1 MPIST
6 KKTSLLNE
14 PKSFLKKHPEIK
26 SFDILM
32 HDCNAIGRGKIIRR
46 NELLK
51 LYESGRQFPLSLLGM
66 DITGEDVPDTGL
78 ILEQGD
84 GDIKAWPIAKSLNVI
99 HKSNPPR
106 GELFMTMS
114 DIDGNK
120 LNIDPRNVLETKI
133 NSFKK
138 NGIKLCGAF
147 ELEFFLV
154 ANELDQYGKLQ
165 PAKSIIGKKRSHRKT
180 DVYSVDNLHGMLPL
194 INDIYDATNTA
205 GIEAETI
212 ISEYAP
218 GQYELTLKHQND
230 LLKAADDIIRL
241 KRIIRSQSRAH
252 GITACFMAKP
262 MEGASGSGMHFHV
275 SMYDKKDKNI
285 FSEKSKNKLNPKL
298 LNALGGL
305 TKTMGESML
314 VFAPNANSWR
324 RLVLGSYAPVTPNW
338 GLDNRSVAFRIP
350 SSSSMN
356 RRIEHR
362 VSGVDANPY
371 LVALTVIS
379 AIDYGIKNKLK
390 APNQTKGNAYEQKS
404 KSINNMPHDWSSS
417 ILAAKKSKFLID
429 TLGPDLHRAFIA
441 IKEMEYQ
448 KVASTVSELDI
459 DLYLNAI

>member
-1 MPIST
+1 MPILK
-6 KKTSLLNE
+6 KKTNLLSE

-26 SFDILM
+26 SFDIVM

-84 GDIKAWPIAKSLNVI
+84 GDIKAWPIAKSLNLI

-133 NSFKK
+133 NSLKK

-194 INDIYDATNTA
+194 INDIYDATNAA

-252 GITACFMAKP
+252 GVTACFMAKP

-275 SMYDKKDKNI
+275 SMYDKKDKNF
-285 FSEKSKNKLNPKL
+285 FSENSKNKLNPKL

-417 ILAAKKSKFLID
+417 ILAAKKSKFLKD

>member
-1 MPIST
+1 MSSLK
-6 KKTSLLNE
+6 KKTNLLNE

-26 SFDILM
+26 SFDIVM

-84 GDIKAWPIAKSLNVI
+84 GDIKAWPIPKSLNVI
-99 HKSNPPR
+99 HKSNPSR

-120 LNIDPRNVLETKI
+120 LDIDPRNVLETKI

-138 NGIKLCGAF
+138 DGIKLCGAF

-194 INDIYDATNTA
+194 IDDIYAAANAAD
-205 GIEAETI
+205 IEAETI

-241 KRIIRSQSRAH
+241 KRIVRSQSRAH
-252 GITACFMAKP
+252 GVTACFMAKP
-262 MEGASGSGMHFHV
+262 MEGTSGSGMHFHI

-285 FSEKSKNKLNPKL
+285 FSEKSKNNLNPNL

-314 VFAPNANSWR
+314 IFAPNANSWR

-350 SSSSMN
+350 SSNSKN

-379 AIDYGIKNKLK
+379 AMNYGIKNKIK
-390 APNQTKGNAYEQKS
+390 APDQTKGNAYEQKS
-404 KSINNMPHDWSSS
+404 KFKNNMPHDWSSA
-417 ILAAKKSKFLID
+417 ILAAKKSKFLKD
-429 TLGPDLHRAFIA
+429 TLGADLHRAFIA

>member
-1 MPIST
+1 
-6 KKTSLLNE
+6 
-14 PKSFLKKHPEIK
+14 
-26 SFDILM
+26 
-32 HDCNAIGRGKIIRR
+32 
-46 NELLK
+46 
-51 LYESGRQFPLSLLGM
+51 M

-194 INDIYDATNTA
+194 INDIYDATNA
-205 GIEAETI
+205 VGIEAETI

-252 GITACFMAKP
+252 GVTACFMAKP

-417 ILAAKKSKFLID
+417 ILAAKKSKFLKD

>member
-1 MPIST
+1 MT
-6 KKTSLLNE
+6 TLKKKKIPLNE
-14 PKSFLKKHPEIK
+14 PKSFLKNHPEIK
-26 SFDILM
+26 SFDIIM

-66 DITGEDVPDTGL
+66 DITGEDVPGTGL

-84 GDIKAWPIAKSLNVI
+84 GDIKAWPILKSLKQI
-99 HKSNPPR
+99 HKSKPSR

-120 LNIDPRNVLETKI
+120 LNIDPRNVLEDKI

-138 NGIKLCGAF
+138 DGIKLCGTF

-165 PAKSIIGKKRSHRKT
+165 PAKSIIGKKRSYRKT

-194 INDIYDATNTA
+194 INDIYDATNIA

-218 GQYELTLKHQND
+218 GQYELTLKHQSN
-230 LLKAADDIIRL
+230 LLKAADDILRL
-241 KRIIRSQSRAH
+241 KRIIRSLARLH
-252 GITACFMAKP
+252 GVTACFMAKP
-262 MEGASGSGMHFHV
+262 MENVSGSGMHFHV
-275 SMYDKKDKNI
+275 SIYDKKGTNL
-285 FSEKSKNKLNPKL
+285 FAEKSKKNINPNL
-298 LNALGGL
+298 LYALGGL

-314 VFAPNANSWR
+314 IFAPNANSWR

-338 GLDNRSVAFRIP
+338 GMDNRSVAFRIP
-350 SSSSMN
+350 SSDSKN

-379 AIDYGIKNKLK
+379 AMRYGMKNKIK

-404 KSINNMPHDWSSS
+404 NSKNDMPHDWSSA
-417 ILAAKKSKFLID
+417 ILAAKKSKFLKEI
-429 TLGPDLHRAFIA
+429 LGLELHRAFIA

>member
-1 MPIST
+1 
-6 KKTSLLNE
+6 
-14 PKSFLKKHPEIK
+14 
-26 SFDILM
+26 
-32 HDCNAIGRGKIIRR
+32 
-46 NELLK
+46 
-51 LYESGRQFPLSLLGM
+51 M

-84 GDIKAWPIAKSLNVI
+84 GDIKAWPIPKSLNVI
-99 HKSNPPR
+99 HKSNPSR

-120 LNIDPRNVLETKI
+120 LDIDPRNVLETKI

-138 NGIKLCGAF
+138 DGIKLCGAF

-194 INDIYDATNTA
+194 IDDIYDAANAA

-241 KRIIRSQSRAH
+241 KRIVRSQSRAH
-252 GITACFMAKP
+252 GVTACFMAKP
-262 MEGASGSGMHFHV
+262 MEGTSGSGMHFHI

-285 FSEKSKNKLNPKL
+285 FSEKSKNNLNPNL

-314 VFAPNANSWR
+314 IFAPNANSWR

-350 SSSSMN
+350 SSNSKN

-379 AIDYGIKNKLK
+379 AMNYGIKNKIK
-390 APNQTKGNAYEQKS
+390 APDQTKGNAYEQKS
-404 KSINNMPHDWSSS
+404 KFKNNMPHDWSSA
-417 ILAAKKSKFLID
+417 ILAAKKSKFLKD
-429 TLGPDLHRAFIA
+429 TLGADLHRAFIA

>member
-1 MPIST
+1 MSSLK
-6 KKTSLLNE
+6 KKTNLLNE

-26 SFDILM
+26 SFDIVM

-84 GDIKAWPIAKSLNVI
+84 GDIKAWPIPKSLNVI
-99 HKSNPPR
+99 HKSNPSR

-120 LNIDPRNVLETKI
+120 LDIDPRNVLETKI

-138 NGIKLCGAF
+138 DGIKLCGAF

-194 INDIYDATNTA
+194 IDDIYDAANAA

-230 LLKAADDIIRL
+230 LLKTADDIIRL
-241 KRIIRSQSRAH
+241 KRIVRSQSRAH
-252 GITACFMAKP
+252 GVTACFMAKP
-262 MEGASGSGMHFHV
+262 MEGTSGSGMHFHI
-275 SMYDKKDKNI
+275 SMYDKKDRNI
-285 FSEKSKNKLNPKL
+285 FSEKSKNNLNPNL

-314 VFAPNANSWR
+314 IFAPNANSWR

-350 SSSSMN
+350 SSNSKN

-362 VSGVDANPY
+362 VSGVDAKPY

-379 AIDYGIKNKLK
+379 AMNYGIKNKIK
-390 APNQTKGNAYEQKS
+390 APDQTKGNAYEQKS
-404 KSINNMPHDWSSS
+404 KFKNNMPHDWSSA
-417 ILAAKKSKFLID
+417 ILAAKKSKFLKD
-429 TLGPDLHRAFIA
+429 TLGADLHRAFIA

>member
-14 PKSFLKKHPEIK
+14 PNSFLKKHPEIK
-26 SFDILM
+26 SFDIVM

-114 DIDGNK
+114 DIDGNR

-194 INDIYDATNTA
+194 INDIYDATNAA

-252 GITACFMAKP
+252 GVTACFMAKP

-275 SMYDKKDKNI
+275 SMYDKKNKNI
-285 FSEKSKNKLNPKL
+285 FSEKSKNNLNPKL

-417 ILAAKKSKFLID
+417 ILAAKKSKFLKD
-429 TLGPDLHRAFIA
+429 TLGPDLHSAFIA

>member
-1 MPIST
+1 MPISK
-6 KKTSLLNE
+6 KKTSLLSE

-26 SFDILM
+26 SFDIVM

-194 INDIYDATNTA
+194 INDVYDATNAA

-252 GITACFMAKP
+252 GVTACFMAKP

-285 FSEKSKNKLNPKL
+285 FSENSKNKLNPKL

>member
-1 MPIST
+1 MPIL
-6 KKTSLLNE
+6 KKNTSLLSE

-26 SFDILM
+26 SFDIVM

-99 HKSNPPR
+99 HKSSPPR

-194 INDIYDATNTA
+194 INDIYDATNAA

-218 GQYELTLKHQND
+218 GQYELTLRHQNN

-252 GITACFMAKP
+252 GVSACFMAKP
-262 MEGASGSGMHFHV
+262 MEGTSGSGMHFHV

-285 FSEKSKNKLNPKL
+285 FSEKSKNNLNPNL

-350 SSSSMN
+350 SSSNMN

-379 AIDYGIKNKLK
+379 AIDYGLKIKIK

-417 ILAAKKSKFLID
+417 ILAAKKSKFLKD

>member
-1 MPIST
+1 MPIL
-6 KKTSLLNE
+6 KKNTSLLNE

-26 SFDILM
+26 SFDIVM

-99 HKSNPPR
+99 HKSSPPR

-194 INDIYDATNTA
+194 INDIYDATNAA

-218 GQYELTLKHQND
+218 GQYELTLRHQNN

-252 GITACFMAKP
+252 GVTACFMAKP
-262 MEGASGSGMHFHV
+262 MEGTSGSGMHFHV

-285 FSEKSKNKLNPKL
+285 FSEKSKNNLNPNL

-350 SSSSMN
+350 SSSNMN

-379 AIDYGIKNKLK
+379 AIDYGIKNKIK

-417 ILAAKKSKFLID
+417 ILAAKKSKFLKD

>member
-1 MPIST
+1 MPIL
-6 KKTSLLNE
+6 KKNTSLLGE

-26 SFDILM
+26 SFDIVM

-99 HKSNPPR
+99 HKSSPPR

-194 INDIYDATNTA
+194 INDIYDATNAA

-218 GQYELTLKHQND
+218 GQYELTLRHQNN

-252 GITACFMAKP
+252 GVTACFMAKP
-262 MEGASGSGMHFHV
+262 MEGTSGSGMHFHV

-285 FSEKSKNKLNPKL
+285 FSEKSKNNLNPNL

-379 AIDYGIKNKLK
+379 AIDYGIKNKIK

-417 ILAAKKSKFLID
+417 ILAAKKSKFLKD
-429 TLGPDLHRAFIA
+429 TLGPDLHRALIA

>member
-1 MPIST
+1 MPIL
-6 KKTSLLNE
+6 KKNTSLLSE

-26 SFDILM
+26 SFDIVM

-51 LYESGRQFPLSLLGM
+51 LYESGRQFQLSLLGM

-99 HKSNPPR
+99 HKSSPPR

-194 INDIYDATNTA
+194 INDIYDATNAA

-218 GQYELTLKHQND
+218 GQYELTLRHQNN

-252 GITACFMAKP
+252 GVTACFMAKP
-262 MEGASGSGMHFHV
+262 MEGTSGSGMHFHV

-285 FSEKSKNKLNPKL
+285 FSEKSKNNLNPNL

-379 AIDYGIKNKLK
+379 AIDYGIKNKIK

-417 ILAAKKSKFLID
+417 ILAAKKSKFLKD

>member
-1 MPIST
+1 MARLKK
-6 KKTSLLNE
+6 KKTLLNE
-14 PKSFLKKHPEIK
+14 PISFLKKHTEIK
-26 SFDILM
+26 SFDIVM
-32 HDCNAIGRGKIIRR
+32 HDCNAVGRGKIIRR
-46 NELLK
+46 HELLK
-51 LYESGRQFPLSLLGM
+51 IYESGRQFPLSILGM

-84 GDIKAWPIAKSLNVI
+84 GDIKAWPIPKSLNVI
-99 HKSNPPR
+99 HKSKPPR

-114 DIDGNK
+114 DIDANK

-194 INDIYDATNTA
+194 INDIYDAANA
-205 GIEAETI
+205 VGIEAETI

-230 LLKAADDIIRL
+230 LLKAADDILRL
-241 KRIIRSQSRAH
+241 KRIIRAQSRAH
-252 GITACFMAKP
+252 GVTACFMAKP
-262 MEGASGSGMHFHV
+262 IEGVSGSGMHFHV
-275 SMYDKKDKNI
+275 SMYNKKDKNI
-285 FSEKSKNKLNPKL
+285 FSESKNILNPNL

-379 AIDYGIKNKLK
+379 AIDYGLKHKFK

-404 KSINNMPHDWSSS
+404 KSKNNMPHDWSSS
-417 ILAAKKSKFLID
+417 IIAAKKSKFLKD

-441 IKEMEYQ
+441 IKEMEYK

>member
-1 MPIST
+1 MPILK
-6 KKTSLLNE
+6 KKTNLLSE

-26 SFDILM
+26 SFDIVM

-133 NSFKK
+133 NSLKK

-194 INDIYDATNTA
+194 INDIYDATNAA

-252 GITACFMAKP
+252 GVTACFMAKP

-285 FSEKSKNKLNPKL
+285 FSENSKNKLNPKL

-390 APNQTKGNAYEQKS
+390 APNRTKGNAYEQKS

>member
-252 GITACFMAKP
+252 GVTACFMAKP

>member
-1 MPIST
+1 MSSLK
-6 KKTSLLNE
+6 KKTNLLNE

-26 SFDILM
+26 SFDIVM

-84 GDIKAWPIAKSLNVI
+84 GDIKAWPIPKSLNVI
-99 HKSNPPR
+99 HKSNPSR

-120 LNIDPRNVLETKI
+120 LDIDPRNVLETKI

-138 NGIKLCGAF
+138 DGIKLCGAF

-154 ANELDQYGKLQ
+154 ANELDEYGKLQ

-194 INDIYDATNTA
+194 IDDIYDAANA
-205 GIEAETI
+205 VDIEAETI

-230 LLKAADDIIRL
+230 LLKTADDIIRL
-241 KRIIRSQSRAH
+241 KRIVRSQSRAH
-252 GITACFMAKP
+252 GVTACFMAKP
-262 MEGASGSGMHFHV
+262 MEGTSGSGMHFHI

-285 FSEKSKNKLNPKL
+285 FSEKSKNNLNPNL

-314 VFAPNANSWR
+314 IFAPNANSWR

-350 SSSSMN
+350 SSNSKN

-379 AIDYGIKNKLK
+379 AMNYGIKNKIK
-390 APNQTKGNAYEQKS
+390 APDQTKGNAYEQKS
-404 KSINNMPHDWSSS
+404 KFKNNMPHDWSSA
-417 ILAAKKSKFLID
+417 ILAAKKSKFLKD
-429 TLGPDLHRAFIA
+429 TLGADLHRAFIA

>member
-1 MPIST
+1 MT
-6 KKTSLLNE
+6 TLKKKTISLNE
-14 PKSFLKKHPEIK
+14 PKIFLKNHPEIK
-26 SFDILM
+26 SFDIIM

-46 NELLK
+46 NELFK

-66 DITGEDVPDTGL
+66 DITGEDVPGTGL

-84 GDIKAWPIAKSLNVI
+84 GDIKAWPIPKSLKQI
-99 HKSNPPR
+99 HKSKPSR

-120 LNIDPRNVLETKI
+120 LNIDPRNVLEDKI

-138 NGIKLCGAF
+138 DGIKLCGTF

-165 PAKSIIGKKRSHRKT
+165 PAKSIIGKKRSYRKT

-194 INDIYDATNTA
+194 INDIYDATNIA

-218 GQYELTLKHQND
+218 GQYELTLKHQSD
-230 LLKAADDIIRL
+230 LLKAADDILRL
-241 KRIIRSQSRAH
+241 KRIIRSLARLH
-252 GITACFMAKP
+252 GVTACFMAKP
-262 MEGASGSGMHFHV
+262 MENVSGSGMHFHV
-275 SMYDKKDKNI
+275 SMYDKKGTNL
-285 FSEKSKNKLNPKL
+285 FAEKSKKNINPNL
-298 LNALGGL
+298 LYALGGL

-314 VFAPNANSWR
+314 IFAPNANSWR

-338 GLDNRSVAFRIP
+338 GMDNRSVAFRIP
-350 SSSSMN
+350 SSDSKN

-379 AIDYGIKNKLK
+379 AMRYGMKNKIK

-404 KSINNMPHDWSSS
+404 NSKNDMPHDWSSA
-417 ILAAKKSKFLID
+417 ILAAKKSKFLKEI
-429 TLGPDLHRAFIA
+429 LGLELHRAFIA

>member
-26 SFDILM
+26 SFDIVM

-194 INDIYDATNTA
+194 INDIYDATNAA

>member
-26 SFDILM
+26 SFDIVM

-114 DIDGNK
+114 DIDGNR

-194 INDIYDATNTA
+194 INDIYDATNAA

-262 MEGASGSGMHFHV
+262 MQGASGSGMHFHV

-417 ILAAKKSKFLID
+417 ILAAKKSKFLKD

>member
-1 MPIST
+1 MCNL
-6 KKTSLLNE
+6 KKKAVSLEE
-14 PKSFLKKHPEIK
+14 PKRFLKKHPEIK
-26 SFDILM
+26 SFDIVM
-32 HDCNAIGRGKIIRR
+32 HDCNAVGRGKIIRR
-46 NELLK
+46 HELLK
-51 LYESGRQFPLSLLGM
+51 LFQSGRQFPLSLLGM

-84 GDIKAWPIAKSLNVI
+84 GDIKAWPIPSSLKLI
-99 HKSNPPR
+99 HNSKPPR

-114 DIDGNK
+114 DIEGNK
-120 LNIDPRNVLETKI
+120 LNIDPRNALEAQIKL
-133 NSFKK
+133 FEKK
-138 NGIKLCGAF
+138 GIKLCGAF

-154 ANELDQYGKLQ
+154 SNDLDQYGKLQ

-194 INDIYDATNTA
+194 LNDIYEATNLA
-205 GIEAETI
+205 SIDAETI

-218 GQYELTLKHQND
+218 GQYELTLKHQNN

-241 KRIIRSQSRAH
+241 KRIIRSQARNH
-252 GITACFMAKP
+252 GLTACFMAKP
-262 MEGASGSGMHFHV
+262 MENVSGSGMHFHV
-275 SMYDKKDKNI
+275 SMYDKKGKNL
-285 FSEKSKNKLNPKL
+285 FAEKSKNTINPNL
-298 LNALGGL
+298 LYALGGL

-314 VFAPNANSWR
+314 VFAPHANSWR

-350 SSSSMN
+350 SSNSMN

-379 AIDYGIKNKLK
+379 AMRYGMKNKVK
-390 APNQTKGNAYEQKS
+390 APPQTKGNAYEQKFNS
-404 KSINNMPHDWSSS
+404 KIKMPHDWSSA
-417 ILAAKKSKFLID
+417 ILSAKKSKFLKE
-429 TLGPDLHRAFIA
+429 TLGPDLHKAFIA

-448 KVASTVSELDI
+448 KVASIVSELDI

>member
-1 MPIST
+1 MPILK
-6 KKTSLLNE
+6 KKTNLLSE

-26 SFDILM
+26 SFDIVM

-133 NSFKK
+133 NSLKK

-154 ANELDQYGKLQ
+154 ANELDQYGKLH

-194 INDIYDATNTA
+194 INDVYDATNAA

-252 GITACFMAKP
+252 GVTACFMAKP

>member
-1 MPIST
+1 MPILK
-6 KKTSLLNE
+6 KKTNLLSE

-26 SFDILM
+26 SFDIVM

-133 NSFKK
+133 NSLKK

-194 INDIYDATNTA
+194 INDIYDATNAA

-252 GITACFMAKP
+252 GVTACFMAKP
-262 MEGASGSGMHFHV
+262 MEGASGSGMHFHL

-285 FSEKSKNKLNPKL
+285 FSENSKNKLNPKL

-390 APNQTKGNAYEQKS
+390 APNQTKGNAYKQKS

>member
-1 MPIST
+1 MPILK
-6 KKTSLLNE
+6 KKTNLLSE

-26 SFDILM
+26 SFDIVM

-133 NSFKK
+133 NSLKK

-194 INDIYDATNTA
+194 INDVYDATNAA

-252 GITACFMAKP
+252 GVTACFMAKP

-285 FSEKSKNKLNPKL
+285 FSENSKNKLNPKL

-417 ILAAKKSKFLID
+417 ILAAKKSKFLKD

>member
-1 MPIST
+1 MT
-6 KKTSLLNE
+6 TLKKKTISLNE
-14 PKSFLKKHPEIK
+14 PKIFLKNHPEIK
-26 SFDILM
+26 TFDIIM

-66 DITGEDVPDTGL
+66 DITGEDVPGTGL

-84 GDIKAWPIAKSLNVI
+84 GDINAWPIPKSLKQI
-99 HKSNPPR
+99 HKSKPSR

-120 LNIDPRNVLETKI
+120 LNIDPRNVLEDKI

-138 NGIKLCGAF
+138 DGIKLCGTF

-165 PAKSIIGKKRSHRKT
+165 PAKSIIGKKRSYRKT

-194 INDIYDATNTA
+194 INDIYDATNIA

-218 GQYELTLKHQND
+218 GQYELTLKHQSD
-230 LLKAADDIIRL
+230 LLKAADDILRL
-241 KRIIRSQSRAH
+241 KRIIRSLARLH
-252 GITACFMAKP
+252 GVTACFMAKP
-262 MEGASGSGMHFHV
+262 MENVSGSGMHFHV
-275 SMYDKKDKNI
+275 SMYDKKGTNL
-285 FSEKSKNKLNPKL
+285 FAEKSKKNINPNL
-298 LNALGGL
+298 LYALGGL

-314 VFAPNANSWR
+314 IFAPNANSWR

-338 GLDNRSVAFRIP
+338 GMDNRSVAFRIP
-350 SSSSMN
+350 SSDSKN

-379 AIDYGIKNKLK
+379 AMRYGMKNKIK

-404 KSINNMPHDWSSS
+404 NSKNDMPHDWSSA
-417 ILAAKKSKFLID
+417 ILAAKKSKFLKEI
-429 TLGPDLHRAFIA
+429 LGLELHRAFIA

>member
-1 MPIST
+1 MPIL
-6 KKTSLLNE
+6 KKNTSLLNE

-26 SFDILM
+26 SFDIVM

-99 HKSNPPR
+99 HKSSPPR
-106 GELFMTMS
+106 GELFMTMF

-194 INDIYDATNTA
+194 INDIYDATNAA

-218 GQYELTLKHQND
+218 GQYELTLRHQNN

-252 GITACFMAKP
+252 GVTACFMAKP
-262 MEGASGSGMHFHV
+262 MEGTSGSGMHFHV

-285 FSEKSKNKLNPKL
+285 FSEKSKNNLNPNL

-379 AIDYGIKNKLK
+379 AIDYGIKNKIK

-417 ILAAKKSKFLID
+417 ILAAKKSKFLKD

>member
-1 MPIST
+1 MSSLK
-6 KKTSLLNE
+6 KKTNLLNE
-14 PKSFLKKHPEIK
+14 PKSFLKKYPEIK
-26 SFDILM
+26 SFDIVM

-84 GDIKAWPIAKSLNVI
+84 GDIKAWPIPKSLNVI
-99 HKSNPPR
+99 HKSNPSR

-120 LNIDPRNVLETKI
+120 LDIDPRNVLETKI

-138 NGIKLCGAF
+138 DGIKLCGAF

-194 INDIYDATNTA
+194 IDDIYDAANAA

-230 LLKAADDIIRL
+230 LLKTADDIIRL
-241 KRIIRSQSRAH
+241 KRIVRSQSRAH
-252 GITACFMAKP
+252 GVTACFMAKP
-262 MEGASGSGMHFHV
+262 MEGTSGSGMHFHI

-285 FSEKSKNKLNPKL
+285 FSEKSKNNLNPNL

-314 VFAPNANSWR
+314 IFAPNANSWR

-350 SSSSMN
+350 SSNSKN

-379 AIDYGIKNKLK
+379 AMNYGIKNKIK
-390 APNQTKGNAYEQKS
+390 APDQTKGNAYEQKS
-404 KSINNMPHDWSSS
+404 KFKNNMPHDWSSA
-417 ILAAKKSKFLID
+417 ILAAKKSKFLKD
-429 TLGPDLHRAFIA
+429 TLGTDLHRAFIA

>member
-1 MPIST
+1 MT
-6 KKTSLLNE
+6 VLKKKTNLLNE
-14 PKSFLKKHPEIK
+14 PKTFLKKYPEIK
-26 SFDILM
+26 SFDIVM
-32 HDCNAIGRGKIIRR
+32 HDCNAVGRGKIIRR

-51 LYESGRQFPLSLLGM
+51 LFESGRQFPLSLLGM

-84 GDIKAWPIAKSLNVI
+84 GDIKAWPIPESLNVI
-99 HKSNPPR
+99 HKSKPPR
-106 GELFMTMS
+106 GELFMSMS
-114 DIDGNK
+114 DIKGNK
-120 LNIDPRNVLETKI
+120 LNIDPRNVLEAKI
-133 NSFKK
+133 NTLKK
-138 NGIKLCGAF
+138 DGIRLCGAF

-154 ANELDQYGKLQ
+154 SNELDQYGKLQ
-165 PAKSIIGKKRSHRKT
+165 PAKSIIGKKRSFRKT
-180 DVYSVDNLHGMLPL
+180 DVYSVDNLHDMLPL
-194 INDIYDATNTA
+194 INDIYDATNSA

-218 GQYELTLKHQND
+218 GQYELTLKHQSD

-241 KRIIRSQSRAH
+241 KRIIRSQSRLH
-252 GITACFMAKP
+252 GVTACFMAKP
-262 MEGASGSGMHFHV
+262 MENVSGSGMHFHV
-275 SMYDKKDKNI
+275 SMYDKKKKNL
-285 FSEKSKNKLNPKL
+285 FSEKSNNNLNPNL
-298 LNALGGL
+298 LYALGGL

-314 VFAPNANSWR
+314 IFAPNANSWR

-350 SSSSMN
+350 SSDSKN

-379 AIDYGIKNKLK
+379 AMRYGMKNKIK

-404 KSINNMPHDWSSS
+404 NSKNDMPHDWSSA
-417 ILAAKKSKFLID
+417 ILAAKKSKFLKEI
-429 TLGPDLHRAFIA
+429 LGLELHRAFIA

>member
-1 MPIST
+1 MT
-6 KKTSLLNE
+6 VLKNKTNILNE
-14 PKSFLKKHPEIK
+14 PKTFLKKYPEIK
-26 SFDILM
+26 SFDIVM
-32 HDCNAIGRGKIIRR
+32 HDCNAVGRGKIIRR

-51 LYESGRQFPLSLLGM
+51 LFESGRQFPLSLLGM

-84 GDIKAWPIAKSLNVI
+84 GDIKAWPIPESLNVI
-99 HKSNPPR
+99 HKSKPPR
-106 GELFMTMS
+106 GELFMSMS
-114 DIDGNK
+114 DIKGNK
-120 LNIDPRNVLETKI
+120 LNIDPRNVLEAKI
-133 NSFKK
+133 NTLKK
-138 NGIKLCGAF
+138 DGIRLCGAF

-154 ANELDQYGKLQ
+154 SNELDQHGKLQ
-165 PAKSIIGKKRSHRKT
+165 PAKSIIGKKRSFRKT
-180 DVYSVDNLHGMLPL
+180 DVYSVDNLHDMLPL
-194 INDIYDATNTA
+194 VNDIYDATNSA

-218 GQYELTLKHQND
+218 GQYELTLKHQSD

-241 KRIIRSQSRAH
+241 KRIIRSQSRLH
-252 GITACFMAKP
+252 GVTACFMAKP
-262 MEGASGSGMHFHV
+262 MENVSGSGMHFHV
-275 SMYDKKDKNI
+275 SMYDKKKKNL
-285 FSEKSKNKLNPKL
+285 FSEKSNNNLNPNL
-298 LNALGGL
+298 LYALGGL

-314 VFAPNANSWR
+314 IFAPNANSWR

-350 SSSSMN
+350 SSDSKN

-379 AIDYGIKNKLK
+379 AMRYGMKNKIK

-404 KSINNMPHDWSSS
+404 NSKNDMPHDWSSA
-417 ILAAKKSKFLID
+417 ILAAKKSKFLKEI
-429 TLGPDLHRAFIA
+429 LGLELHRAFIA

>member
-1 MPIST
+1 MSSLK
-6 KKTSLLNE
+6 KKTNLLNE

-26 SFDILM
+26 SFDIVM

-84 GDIKAWPIAKSLNVI
+84 GDIKAWPIPKSLNVI
-99 HKSNPPR
+99 HKSNPSR

-120 LNIDPRNVLETKI
+120 LDIDPRNVLETKI

-138 NGIKLCGAF
+138 DGIKLCGAF

-154 ANELDQYGKLQ
+154 ANELDEYGKLQ

-180 DVYSVDNLHGMLPL
+180 DVYSVDNLHGILPL
-194 INDIYDATNTA
+194 IDDIYDAANAA

-241 KRIIRSQSRAH
+241 KRIVRSQSRVH
-252 GITACFMAKP
+252 GVTACFMAKP
-262 MEGASGSGMHFHV
+262 MEGTSGSGMHFHI

-285 FSEKSKNKLNPKL
+285 FSEKSKNNLNPNL

-314 VFAPNANSWR
+314 IFAPNANSWR

-350 SSSSMN
+350 SSNSKN

-379 AIDYGIKNKLK
+379 AMNYGIKNKIK
-390 APNQTKGNAYEQKS
+390 APDQTKGNAYEQKS
-404 KSINNMPHDWSSS
+404 KFKNNMPHDWSSA
-417 ILAAKKSKFLID
+417 ILAAKKSKFLKD
-429 TLGPDLHRAFIA
+429 TLGADLHRAFIA

>member
-1 MPIST
+1 MARLEK
-6 KKTSLLNE
+6 KKTLLNE
-14 PKSFLKKHPEIK
+14 PISFLKKHTEIK
-26 SFDILM
+26 SFDIVM
-32 HDCNAIGRGKIIRR
+32 HDCNAVGRGKIIRR

-51 LYESGRQFPLSLLGM
+51 IYESGRQFPLSILGM

-84 GDIKAWPIAKSLNVI
+84 GDIKAWPIPKSLNVI

-194 INDIYDATNTA
+194 INDIYDATNAA

-252 GITACFMAKP
+252 GVTACFMAKP
-262 MEGASGSGMHFHV
+262 MEGVSGSGMHFHV

-285 FSEKSKNKLNPKL
+285 FSEKSKNNLNPKL

-379 AIDYGIKNKLK
+379 AIDYGLKNKLK